1 MENATI
7 QKLASSG
14 LGDFTLPKADTESRG
29 TDPGKVDEACGTLTT
44 ESSDIHGFIDEL
56 ETTKTKLLASWEG
69 ESADKFETQFPK
81 LISVFEQI
89 PTCVNSIAT
98 WASEVSAG
106 YVKIDQ
112 GSF

>member
-29 TDPGKVDEACGTLTT
+29 TDPGKVEAACSDLTR
-44 ESSDIHGFIDEL
+44 ESDQIHSFIDEL
-56 ETTKTKLLASWEG
+56 ETTKTQLLASWEG
-69 ESADKFETQFPK
+69 ESADKFGTQFPK
-81 LISVFEQI
+81 LINVFEQI
-89 PTCVNSIAT
+89 PTCVNSIAR
-98 WASEVSAG
+98 WAGEVSLG